1 MVDIGKT
8 APTPEILNRPG
19 DILTHCFQ
27 GRGDGLLANGSVM
40 PEAAAPRE
48 SGVIFDVGH
57 GCGIFSWDTAKRAL
71 EHLLSGHDQQR
82 PRPLFNRAI
91 VHR

>member
-48 SGVIFDVGH
+48 SASTPSECRTLVSVH
-57 GCGIFSWDTAKRAL
+57 AATARLSAALLRAAS
-71 EHLLSGHDQQR
+71 LS
-82 PRPLFNRAI
+82 PR
-91 VHR
+91 